1 MRAACAKALQKKR
14 SKPGEY
20 RERKRPNLAQRDRMR
35 GRVLQTEAGEVECG
49 QSPKALVATKMFQ
62 AAG

>member
-1 MRAACAKALQKKR
+1 MCKGLAKKKR
-14 SKPGEY
+14 SQPGEY

-49 QSPKALVATKMFQ
+49 QSPKALVATKVFQ